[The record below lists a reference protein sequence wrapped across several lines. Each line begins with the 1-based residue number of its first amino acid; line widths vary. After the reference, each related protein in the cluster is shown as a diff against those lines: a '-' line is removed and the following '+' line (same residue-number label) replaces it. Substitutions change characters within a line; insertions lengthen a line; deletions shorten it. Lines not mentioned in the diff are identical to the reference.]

1 MVLVVGGADAGVVSG
16 VLQRVEDH
24 DVVVL
29 DESASPEASRWGS
42 PAKRLEA
49 RSSAAA

>member
-16 VLQRVEDH
+16 VLQRVGDA

-29 DESASPEASRWGS
+29 EPASPEVSRVT
-42 PAKRLEA
+42 R
-49 RSSAAA
+49 

>member
-16 VLQRVEDH
+16 VLQRVGDE

-29 DESASPEASRWGS
+29 DEPASPEVSRVT
-42 PAKRLEA
+42 R
-49 RSSAAA
+49 